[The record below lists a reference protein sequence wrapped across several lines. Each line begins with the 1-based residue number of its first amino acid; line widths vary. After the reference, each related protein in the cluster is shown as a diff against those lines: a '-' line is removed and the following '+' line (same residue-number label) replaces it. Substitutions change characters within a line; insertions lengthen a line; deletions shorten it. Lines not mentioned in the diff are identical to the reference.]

1 MTRRLSPAEPATA
14 AYLAVVAHIEELIT
28 ARTPRLPFGFGPQQG
43 LTAVEKFE
51 LAQML
56 VDAAREAAR
65 PD

>member
-1 MTRRLSPAEPATA
+1 MTRHLSPAEPATA

-28 ARTPRLPFGFGPQQG
+28 ARTPRLPFGFGPQG